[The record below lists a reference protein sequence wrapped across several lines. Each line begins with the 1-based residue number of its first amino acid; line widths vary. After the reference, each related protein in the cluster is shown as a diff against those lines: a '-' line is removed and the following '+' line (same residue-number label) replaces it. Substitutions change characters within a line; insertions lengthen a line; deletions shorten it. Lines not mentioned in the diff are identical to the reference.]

1 VEKWQMIQH
10 VAQTG
15 IVAVIRKA
23 DPEQIPAI
31 ADALV
36 QGGVKTLEITADTT
50 DVFDV
55 IARVKKQFN
64 TEIMVGAGT
73 VLDAPT
79 AKRAID
85 AGADF
90 IFSPHVDIETIT
102 LTQRYGK
109 LSIPGAMTP
118 SEVVRAYQA
127 GGDIIK
133 IFPASSLGPK
143 YIKEL
148 KGPLSHIP
156 MMPTG
161 GVTVDNAASFIQN
174 GAIAV
179 GAGGS
184 LLDRKVLQTKD
195 YDTLTDIA
203 RQFTTVIRQAKQS
216 V

>member
-1 VEKWQMIQH
+1 VAAQVLHVEQ
-10 VAQTG
+10 V
-15 IVAVIRKA
+15 
-23 DPEQIPAI
+23 E
-31 ADALV
+31 
-36 QGGVKTLEITADTT
+36 
-50 DVFDV
+50 DV

-118 SEVVRAYQA
+118 TEVVRAYQA
-127 GGDIIK
+127 GGDMIK

-174 GAIAV
+174 GSIAV

-184 LLDRKVLQTKD
+184 LLDKKVLQTKD